1 MTKGSGWQAY
11 KQMMRGRYEYLNNF
25 MEEMQAEPE
34 ELKKMTKRQE
44 LRLMHKMRMQ
54 ADSTKYAPTNALQS
68 NVPEAPTNLS
78 QTYVE

>member
-1 MTKGSGWQAY
+1 
-11 KQMMRGRYEYLNNF
+11 MMRGRYEYLNNF

-54 ADSTKYAPTNALQS
+54 ADSTKYRPTNPPNLPYAPTIL
-68 NVPEAPTNLS
+68 
-78 QTYVE
+78 

>member
-1 MTKGSGWQAY
+1 
-11 KQMMRGRYEYLNNF
+11 MMRGRYEYLNNF

-54 ADSTKYAPTNALQS
+54 ADSTKYSPTNALES
-68 NVPEAPTNLS
+68 NVP
-78 QTYVE
+78 

>member
-1 MTKGSGWQAY
+1 
-11 KQMMRGRYEYLNNF
+11 MMRVRYEYLNNF

-54 ADSTKYAPTNALQS
+54 ADSTKYRPTNAVQ
-68 NVPEAPTNLS
+68 VP
-78 QTYVE
+78 